1 MADYFWGEIEIGGP
15 VRRRLVKKLL
25 GAIGDKMDRGREGV
39 KFTATDPASLLEEL
53 DESTGYLHLVN
64 EQARYGQFE
73 ELEEF
78 LQNHGIAFNRRSSG
92 KYEFTPEEVRFRP
105 GMKGPEVRLM
115 THDDKPVVDWLEV
128 DEARQLL
135 QAGKAKA
142 ALAKLRKVL
151 GPAVPKLK
159 RFEIV

>member
-1 MADYFWGEIEIGGP
+1 MADYYWGEIEIGGP

-25 GAIGDKMDRGREGV
+25 GAIGDQMDRGREGV
-39 KFTATDPASLLEEL
+39 EFTATDPASLLEQL
-53 DESTGYLHLVN
+53 DPSTGYLHLTD

-78 LQNHGIAFNRRSSG
+78 LQNHGIAFDRRSFG

-105 GMKGPEVRLM
+105 GMKRPAVRLM
-115 THDDKPVVDWLEV
+115 THDDKPVADWLEV

-151 GPAVPKLK
+151 GPDVPKLA
-159 RFEIV
+159 RFEIT